1 MLLTIFFKVRT
12 KDLSHLQEIDQ
23 KAVQEELSAESFIDS
38 DNIVVT
44 NVPNSSDDEDTVT
57 EILDPQ

>member
-1 MLLTIFFKVRT
+1 MIFFKVRT

>member
-1 MLLTIFFKVRT
+1 MIFFKVRT

-44 NVPNSSDDEDTVT
+44 NIPNSSDDEDTVT